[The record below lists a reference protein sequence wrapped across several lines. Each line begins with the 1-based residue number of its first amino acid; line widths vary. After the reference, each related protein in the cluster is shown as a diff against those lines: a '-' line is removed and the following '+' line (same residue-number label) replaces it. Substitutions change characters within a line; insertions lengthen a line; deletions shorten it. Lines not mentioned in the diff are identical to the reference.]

1 MATISNAST
10 VAAFVPRTQST
21 REPLRLSMQRLW
33 LTGRVLPL
41 GARLWVRHEFQSQES
56 KPVEVVYGF
65 GLPRDATLRRFR
77 ISGDGFTVDSELR
90 PTAEAVK
97 AYEEG
102 IRAGSLSTLVRR
114 YGDGLVNLTVGNV
127 RPQEKVVVLLELLA
141 GVELHDGSLRLRFPF
156 TLAPSY
162 HPKARAVEVEPD
174 VGEMELPSEEFGD
187 LILPQFAKD
196 AKDLHQVGFCL
207 EVDIGEI
214 EEIASPS
221 HTLRVQREDAQH
233 SRASLARESDLPD
246 RDLVLDVRTKPGGMT
261 LLAGADREGKGR
273 FAAVIPSTQFG
284 KAPSAARR
292 LVILLDRSG
301 SMRGIPLAQAKKAIE
316 ACVAALDCND
326 QFGLVAFD
334 DKSEAFR
341 EGLAESTMENRQAAG
356 EFLRGVDARGGTQLA
371 AGVEAAAK
379 LLGAQQGDILILTDG
394 QVFGTETILHRARST
409 GARVHC
415 LGIGSACPWR
425 IAGLRHNSWG

>member
-1 MATISNAST
+1 MTST
-10 VAAFVPRTQST
+10 AAAFVPRTQST
-21 REPLRLSMQRLW
+21 GEPLKLSMQRLW
-33 LTGRVLPL
+33 LTGRVLPV
-41 GARLWVRHEFQSQES
+41 GARLWARHEFQSQES

-97 AYEEG
+97 VYEEG
-102 IRAGSLSTLVRR
+102 IRDGSLSTLARQ

-127 RPQEKVVVLLELLA
+127 RPQEKVVVVLELLA
-141 GVELHDGSLRLRFPF
+141 GIELHDGSLRLRFPF

-162 HPKARAVEVEPD
+162 HPQARAVEVQPG

-207 EVDIGEI
+207 EVELGEI

-221 HTLRVQREDAQH
+221 HTLRVRREDARR

-246 RDLVLDVRTKPGGMT
+246 RDLVLDVRTKSGGT
-261 LLAGADREGKGR
+261 TVLAGVDRGGKGR
-273 FAAVIPSTQFG
+273 FAAVIPSTRFG
-284 KAPSAARR
+284 KAASGARR

-301 SMRGIPLAQAKKAIE
+301 SQGCYSHGRRDWFP
-316 ACVAALDCND
+316 AAPADLSA
-326 QFGLVAFD
+326 GT
-334 DKSEAFR
+334 FR
-341 EGLAESTMENRQAAG
+341 RLYGRLS
-356 EFLRGVDARGGTQLA
+356 
-371 AGVEAAAK
+371 
-379 LLGAQQGDILILTDG
+379 
-394 QVFGTETILHRARST
+394 
-409 GARVHC
+409 
-415 LGIGSACPWR
+415 SA
-425 IAGLRHNSWG
+425 S